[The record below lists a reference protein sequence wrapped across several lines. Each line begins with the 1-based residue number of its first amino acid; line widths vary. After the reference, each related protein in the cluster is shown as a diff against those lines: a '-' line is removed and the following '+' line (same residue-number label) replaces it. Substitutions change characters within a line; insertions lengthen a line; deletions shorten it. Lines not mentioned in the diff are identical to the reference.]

1 MERIKTY
8 VKLYFQEIFP
18 LCIGIA
24 ALTLVILLLIGRL
37 NFVNY
42 LNTLFIEAAVAL
54 IVAGIFSILSFF
66 NLKFY
71 KYFSHNVA
79 EFNLR
84 LSQMDLL
91 DKEAKNKTIDERVN
105 TSKVR
110 FEASVYCLII
120 GATLLLLLFMIHFG
134 SRFFI

>member
-1 MERIKTY
+1 MERIKIY

-24 ALTLVILLLIGRL
+24 GLTLVILLLIGRL

-42 LNTLFIEAAVAL
+42 LNTLFFEAAIAL

-66 NLKFY
+66 NLKFH

-134 SRFFI
+134 SRLFT